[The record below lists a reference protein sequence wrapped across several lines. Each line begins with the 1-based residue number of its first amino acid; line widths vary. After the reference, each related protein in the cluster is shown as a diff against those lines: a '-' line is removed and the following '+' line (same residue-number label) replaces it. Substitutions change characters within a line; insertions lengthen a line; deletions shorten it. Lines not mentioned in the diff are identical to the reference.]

1 MDRVFL
7 RSFQSQDKKAIRYV
21 SIAAFP
27 LLEEFA
33 PSGWGEILFLTC
45 GPHACGQ
52 EPNPADD
59 LNGADVARKL
69 TILSRY
75 IPSLRDKLPD
85 GYKSVSTKSLVP
97 AALDGLQSGDEFI
110 KKLSDYDQEFDKL
123 RSDAFK
129 ESKVLRFVGV
139 IDVASG
145 VIKADLE
152 RWVLNWLQRPC

>member
-1 MDRVFL
+1 M
-7 RSFQSQDKKAIRYV
+7 
-21 SIAAFP
+21 
-27 LLEEFA
+27 
-33 PSGWGEILFLTC
+33 
-45 GPHACGQ
+45 
-52 EPNPADD
+52 
-59 LNGADVARKL
+59 
-69 TILSRY
+69 
-75 IPSLRDKLPD
+75 
-85 GYKSVSTKSLVP
+85 
-97 AALDGLQSGDEFI
+97 DGLQSGDEFI